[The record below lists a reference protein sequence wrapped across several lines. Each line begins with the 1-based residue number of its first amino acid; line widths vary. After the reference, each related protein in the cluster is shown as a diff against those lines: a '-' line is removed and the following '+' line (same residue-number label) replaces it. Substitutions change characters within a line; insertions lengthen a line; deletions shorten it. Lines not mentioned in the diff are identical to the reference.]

1 MGFRCDVSALIIFQ
15 VLCVLSV
22 GSTVTIITKI
32 CTSLWKNLTVIS
44 SSVIILISALHCKC
58 EYCFKF

>member
-44 SSVIILISALHCKC
+44 SSVIILISLISSL
-58 EYCFKF
+58 